1 MVRSGP
7 WVIGPPKA
15 EYSWFVQWMG
25 PTFRGHKASA
35 RPQCPAFPAKAPGI
49 WPEPGSCTF
58 LEHTP
63 GGVWACTLWCLA
75 LHACLLSSLPRGGGW
90 GPEGGAVQGGRWGC
104 RALARELD
112 PPCTVLQGGPRQAL
126 KGSPSPTASP
136 DWEPLKE
143 HLEHGRQAN

>member
-1 MVRSGP
+1 MGGHQGQSIGGLYSGQAPPFMDVRHLPGP
-7 WVIGPPKA
+7 
-15 EYSWFVQWMG
+15 
-25 PTFRGHKASA
+25 SA
-35 RPQCPAFPAKAPGI
+35 LLSLPRPQTCGLSLVLAL
-49 WPEPGSCTF
+49 F

-63 GGVWACTLWCLA
+63 GGVGACTLWRLA
-75 LHACLLSSLPRGGGW
+75 LHACLLSSFHRGGGW

-104 RALARELD
+104 RALTRELD